1 MNEKERALLSDDCGR
16 DLASVQALQ
25 RKHEGLEREL
35 AALDDKVGDL
45 GEEARRLQGRHPD
58 SADRIAAK
66 QAEIVGLWEA
76 IKRKVSHVTQLRIQP
91 IPVLLCTMLYRH
103 HREVQ
108 GWRMPNN
115 FKNSLEISGT
125 YVHKGCR

>member
-1 MNEKERALLSDDCGR
+1 MHEKERALLSDDCGR

-35 AALDDKVGDL
+35 AALEDKVGDL
-45 GEEARRLQGRHPD
+45 GEEARRLQGKHSD

-76 IKRKVSHVTQLRIQP
+76 IKRKVRESVLQGQGDTSLVYTMIGFSARSQTGRCGAISK
-91 IPVLLCTMLYRH
+91 IPGRLSVNLM
-103 HREVQ
+103 
-108 GWRMPNN
+108 W
-115 FKNSLEISGT
+115 
-125 YVHKGCR
+125 